1 MAQRP
6 PPLPPQISPYF
17 FPFVLACFG
26 LWCLYDGWFTTNPEM
41 QKYLLFN
48 RVASVILLAWAAI
61 DFVRTRKR
69 EKEDSAVPPADNEH
83 PGK

>member
-1 MAQRP
+1 MVQRTP
-6 PPLPPQISPYF
+6 PPLPQISPYF
-17 FPFVLACFG
+17 FPVVLACFG
-26 LWCLYDGWFTTNPEM
+26 LWCLYDGWFTTDPEM

-69 EKEDSAVPPADNEH
+69 EKEDAAASPPDSE
-83 PGK
+83 